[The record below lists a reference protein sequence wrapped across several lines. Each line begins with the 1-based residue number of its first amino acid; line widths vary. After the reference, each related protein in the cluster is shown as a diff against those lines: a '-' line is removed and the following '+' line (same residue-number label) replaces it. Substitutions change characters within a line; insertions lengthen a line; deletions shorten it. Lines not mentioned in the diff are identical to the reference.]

1 MSPSVAE
8 LMSAVLISAA
18 LSALVQTLDPAIF
31 QCPRMIHGFT
41 ALVWGGAN
49 DIGYWRDPTEATK
62 RTHSFGHMA

>member
-1 MSPSVAE
+1 
-8 LMSAVLISAA
+8 
-18 LSALVQTLDPAIF
+18 
-31 QCPRMIHGFT
+31 MIHGFT